1 MIVGYLYN
9 IGNMW
14 DTYAEKNV
22 QWYTMIII
30 GMIMIG
36 IYDILLGYVI
46 VEKMG
51 EWYLLETHRED
62 YHIGGTPVRLLS
74 WLK

>member
-1 MIVGYLYN
+1 
-9 IGNMW
+9 
-14 DTYAEKNV
+14 
-22 QWYTMIII
+22 MIII

-51 EWYLLETHRED
+51 E
-62 YHIGGTPVRLLS
+62 
-74 WLK
+74 

>member
-46 VEKMG
+46 VEKW
-51 EWYLLETHRED
+51 ENDICWK
-62 YHIGGTPVRLLS
+62 HIGRIIILVVPQFVC
-74 WLK
+74 